1 MADLKTMQGGGMFV
15 TCVPGRR
22 GHGFTGTVSDRF
34 RPFPTVSDRFRP
46 FPSDSISCFE
56 FYVRNVSFQCVSL
69 YCSLSMFHTGMT
81 SVESLNEAKF
91 CQCRAT
97 SSAFDL

>member
-1 MADLKTMQGGGMFV
+1 MGDLKTMQGGGMFV
-15 TCVPGRR
+15 TCVPARR
-22 GHGFTGTVSDRF
+22 GHGLTGTVSDRF
-34 RPFPTVSDRFRP
+34 LQIPFP
-46 FPSDSISCFE
+46 ISSSMF
-56 FYVRNVSFQCVSL
+56 VTIRNVSFQCVSL